1 MDTTPIKVRSFH
13 YLLRYHYY
21 QLTTLKIHAWNGQRN
36 IEKYLHFIP
45 LGLGLA
51 TAIANLVLKNY
62 NPADWD
68 CWIAPFPSNCT
79 SSYQLK
85 NGEETDCIRGDN
97 ANIYQL
103 ACFFGPLWLVIGFC
117 LIVMCQIYSHI
128 YTVESRTSRYQ
139 FSADEQMKLTKKVKN
154 QSILY
159 VSTKYAKAL

>member
-1 MDTTPIKVRSFH
+1 MRSFH
-13 YLLRYHYY
+13 YLLRLSLLSITHEF
-21 QLTTLKIHAWNGQRN
+21 HAWNGQRN
-36 IEKYLHFIP
+36 IEKYLHFVP